1 MAFSATY
8 FSNSKTESNF
18 RLINILVMHKKV
30 KTIILSV
37 HLINIDS
44 HLTRK
49 KKRKKIVI
57 FLPLQHY
64 KKKNYMYRRN
74 RLWERWDFPGNLQ
87 LCKIHFKTSNENLAV
102 LRRTMEQQGQIQS
115 HNDTHG
121 NIKNT
126 RTCIMQ
132 VLVIKELCKELYCCN
147 WEKRQPFCKKKIS
160 SSF

>member
-49 KKRKKIVI
+49 KKEE
-57 FLPLQHY
+57 
-64 KKKNYMYRRN
+64 KN
-74 RLWERWDFPGNLQ
+74 
-87 LCKIHFKTSNENLAV
+87 SNFSSIATL
-102 LRRTMEQQGQIQS
+102 
-115 HNDTHG
+115 
-121 NIKNT
+121 
-126 RTCIMQ
+126 
-132 VLVIKELCKELYCCN
+132 
-147 WEKRQPFCKKKIS
+147 KKKIICTKETGS
-160 SSF
+160 EKGEISLVTYSCVRYISKLVMKTWLCLGEQWSNKDRFNHTMTHMETLKIQELV